1 MSVASSS
8 MSEKLMRLKYLNKL
22 KAEARVSSE
31 SFLNPPDAYLI
42 DANLFMIQPSSLS
55 VYYLS

>member
-8 MSEKLMRLKYLNKL
+8 VSEKLMRLKYLNTL
-22 KAEARVSSE
+22 KKARKSSE
-31 SFLNPPDAYLI
+31 SFLNPPDTYLI

>member
-8 MSEKLMRLKYLNKL
+8 VSEKLMRLKYLNTL
-22 KAEARVSSE
+22 KKARKSSE
-31 SFLNPPDAYLI
+31 SFLNPPDTDLI

>member
-1 MSVASSS
+1 MSVA
-8 MSEKLMRLKYLNKL
+8 SEKLMRLKYLNTL
-22 KAEARVSSE
+22 KKARVSSE
-31 SFLNPPDAYLI
+31 SFLNPPDTYLI